1 MFLVAYSNPFLP
13 GARFDHLANAGARFG
28 LRFSN
33 CGQRTVNRVVVS
45 PRNQK
50 LLGREARDDLVASF
64 GDDDFF
70 LNARG
75 TPAIRRGPVPL
86 I

>member
-13 GARFDHLANAGARFG
+13 GARFDHFAHARAWFG
-28 LRFSN
+28 FRFSD